1 MRSERDLVRG
11 IKQRDPGIFEEFVRR
26 YQQRIYFTAL
36 RMVGGRDDALD
47 VAQEVFLKIWRFA
60 PQLSDTVMLE
70 RWVYR
75 VAVNT
80 CLDRLRNR
88 AVHEQRV
95 THDNL
100 ILLSLVEQGMNP
112 RDYAKKVEDLN
123 HVKNA
128 LAELTDRQRAI
139 FILRHFQNLKIQDI
153 AEILSTPVGTV
164 KATLHQTFLKLR
176 GIMGISDLETNPTT
190 ETKMAGQP

>member
-36 RMVGGRDDALD
+36 RLVGGRDDALD
-47 VAQEVFLKIWRFA
+47 VAQEVFLKMWRFA
-60 PQLSDTVMLE
+60 PQLSETVMLE

-80 CLDRLRNR
+80 CLDRLRHR
-88 AVHEQRV
+88 IVHENRV

-112 RDYAKKVEDLN
+112 RDYAKKAEELN
-123 HVKNA
+123 QVKNA

-153 AEILSTPVGTV
+153 AEILATPVGTV

-176 GIMGISDLETNPTT
+176 GILGISIVE
-190 ETKMAGQP
+190 ERQPDEENVAEM